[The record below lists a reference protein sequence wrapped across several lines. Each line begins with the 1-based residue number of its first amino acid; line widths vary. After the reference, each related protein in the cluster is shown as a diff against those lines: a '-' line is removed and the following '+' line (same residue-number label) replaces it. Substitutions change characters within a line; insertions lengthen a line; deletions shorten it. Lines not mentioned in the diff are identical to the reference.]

1 MNLYP
6 GRFVIE
12 RSEEQGDVWA
22 ETAPGGVNIMRGRA
36 TQPDD
41 GEVVLTVRPDQIE
54 RLDAWAHQEG
64 LVVSFSGVLAKQIK
78 ELSRD
83 VGLSPQNF
91 VLEALNAFIQAGEMA
106 AHQTHA
112 HAQTPPPAQPIELE
126 GPPN

>member
-6 GRFVIE
+6 GRFVIS
-12 RSEEQGDVWA
+12 RSDEGDVWA
-22 ETAPGGVNIMRGRA
+22 ETAPGGINIMRGRA
-36 TQPDD
+36 TRPDD
-41 GEVVLTVRPDQIE
+41 GEVILQVRPDQVE

-78 ELSRD
+78 DLSRE

-106 AHQTHA
+106 AGHGHTH
-112 HAQTPPPAQPIELE
+112 TPPPTQDIELE
-126 GPPN
+126 SPGN

>member
-6 GRFVIE
+6 GRFVIS
-12 RSEEQGDVWA
+12 RSDEGDFWA
-22 ETAPGGVNIMRGRA
+22 ETDRGSINIMRGSA
-36 TQPDD
+36 TRPDE
-41 GEVVLTVRPDQIE
+41 GEVILNVRPDQIE

-64 LVVSFSGVLAKQIK
+64 LIVLFSGVLAKQIK

-106 AHQTHA
+106 AAHGHA
-112 HAQTPPPAQPIELE
+112 HTPPPVQNIELE
-126 GPPN
+126 GPRS